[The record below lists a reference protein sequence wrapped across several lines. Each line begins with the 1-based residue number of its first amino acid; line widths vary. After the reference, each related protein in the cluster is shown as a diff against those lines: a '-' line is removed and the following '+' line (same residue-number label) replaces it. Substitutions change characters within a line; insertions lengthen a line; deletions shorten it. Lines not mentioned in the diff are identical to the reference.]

1 MANIISSS
9 IYNHYMTAYSPRKS
23 DARLDSHKPGE
34 LKNIYDN
41 IIKINKE
48 APLYLFDKSEA
59 TKNFAVAL
67 KEDARKLQHTILTT
81 SGRSSRDLFHSKVA
95 YSSNENIL
103 HAEYVGSNR
112 ISNDE
117 IPQYEVEVSSLASP
131 QVNIGNFL
139 PCGDQ
144 TLPAGTYSFTV
155 NMNDI
160 GYEFQFN
167 VNEDDMNI
175 DIQSKL
181 VRLFNHSNIGLNA
194 SIVDGVNDTAAIRIA
209 STKTGDYGTVG
220 KKIFTIEDHPSN
232 SSESSVHFFGLNLTE
247 SNPTDAHL
255 LVNGQ
260 EITSPTNHL
269 TIDHIY
275 EVDLFGLTSQD
286 NEPVTVGVKANTDA
300 VKDNIKSLIG
310 GYNSFLQAVDEYQ
323 ELKANRGKL
332 SSELQGVVKL
342 YYNELDAIGIN
353 TTENGSL
360 SVDENLLSLSADS
373 QDAEQLL
380 SPIKD
385 FSSSLYEKGEQISRD
400 PLNYAYKK
408 IVAYKNPGKNFNSP
422 YVTSHYSGLLFNYYC

>member
-9 IYNHYMTAYSPRKS
+9 IYNHYMTTYSPKKS
-23 DARLDSHKPGE
+23 DARLDSHKPSE

-59 TKNFAVAL
+59 TKNFAVTL
-67 KEDARKLQHTILTT
+67 KEDARRLQHTILTT
-81 SGRSSRDLFHSKVA
+81 SGRSAQDLFQSKVA
-95 YSSNENIL
+95 YSSNEDIL

-117 IPQYEVEVSSLASP
+117 IPPYEIEVTSLASP

-144 TLPAGTYSFTV
+144 SLSAGTYSFTV

-194 SIVDGVNDTAAIRIA
+194 SIIDGVNDTAAIRIV
-209 STKTGDYGTVG
+209 SSKTGDHGIIG
-220 KKIFTIEDHPSN
+220 KNIFTIEETVG
-232 SSESSVHFFGLNLTE
+232 SSGSSLNVLGLNYTE
-247 SNPTDAHL
+247 SHPTDAHL
-255 LVNGQ
+255 FING
-260 EITSPTNHL
+260 EELSSPTNHL
-269 TIDHIY
+269 TIGNIY
-275 EVDLFGLTSQD
+275 EVDLFSLTPEAGQ
-286 NEPVTVGVKANTDA
+286 PVTIGVKADTDA
-300 VKDNIKSLIG
+300 VTDNIKNLIG

-332 SSELQGVVKL
+332 SNELQSVVKL

-353 TTENGSL
+353 TTESGSL
-360 SVDENLLSLSADS
+360 AVDEDLLSQSAGS
-373 QDAEQLL
+373 LDAQNLL
-380 SPIKD
+380 SPIKE
-385 FSSSLYEKGEQISRD
+385 FSYSLYEKGEQISRD
-400 PLNYAYKK
+400 PLNYAHKK